1 MFGSSQGTLG
11 MDGEFVVMLQWQKQL
26 QSGQKEILI
35 ERDPRV
41 FQVVKKMVQD
51 QICPSVLQA
60 KKYGGRR
67 AKFIQE

>member
-41 FQVVKKMVQD
+41 F
-51 QICPSVLQA
+51 
-60 KKYGGRR
+60 
-67 AKFIQE
+67 